1 MPEPHKAIRLEPYFE
16 AGGTLEK
23 AVPGF
28 KHRPQQ
34 IEFAQ
39 AVLDAIES
47 KGVLIAEAGTGTGKT
62 FAYLVPA
69 LLAGGRVI
77 VSTGTKTLQDQL
89 FHRDLPRIR
98 AALGIPI
105 DTALLKGRANYICLH
120 HLEAATQ
127 QGTFM
132 AREDVV
138 HIHKIKSF
146 AARTLSG
153 DRSDCADVPES
164 SPAWA
169 QATST
174 RENCL
179 GSACKHYQDCFVM
192 KARKRASEADLIVVN
207 HHLFFADVALRD
219 EGAGDLLP
227 AANTVIFD
235 EAHHLPDL
243 ARLFFG
249 QSVSTTQLLE
259 LARDTRLAEAQHARE
274 STDLGDAAAAVERA
288 ARDVRLA
295 LGNASGRTALAAIRD
310 RKAFDVALDA
320 LAKELAALAERLRAQ
335 EERAEEIRNCRVR
348 ADELLGRVAE
358 WREADRRPREEN
370 AYGEPSSTD
379 VVRWIEAYSHSA
391 ALYVTPLDVA
401 RIFHAQM
408 QGAERAWIFTSA
420 TLSVN
425 GDFTHFQKEMGL
437 DHAETRSWPSPFDFD
452 RQALLYVPEDM
463 PDPNSDGYVEAVID
477 AAWPVVRASGGHAFL
492 LFTSLR
498 AMDRGFDLLATKLKA
513 EGLGWPLLLQGSGA
527 KNELLER
534 FRRSPNAVL
543 VGSQS
548 FWEGVDVKG
557 EQLSVVVIDRL
568 PFNPPDDPVLAAC
581 IERINRAG
589 GNAFMDYQL
598 PRAVIALKQGAGR
611 LIRDETDRGTLMI
624 CDPRLVGKPY
634 GKRIWRAL
642 PPFRR
647 TRLLSDVEAFFG
659 MKPAPE
665 TQANKRG
672 AKKPATAPESPA
684 ASPRG
689 RS

>member
-1 MPEPHKAIRLEPYFE
+1 MDLKPIFAP
-16 AGGTLEK
+16 GGALDK

-28 KHRPQQ
+28 RQRPQQ
-34 IEFAQ
+34 LEFAR

-47 KGVLIAEAGTGTGKT
+47 KGALIAEAGTGTGKT

-77 VSTGTKTLQDQL
+77 ISTGTKTLQDQL
-89 FHRDLPRIR
+89 FHRDLPRVR
-98 AALGIPI
+98 KALGLAV
-105 DTALLKGRANYICLH
+105 DVALLKGRANYVCLH
-120 HLEAATQ
+120 HLEIAAQ
-127 QGTFM
+127 QGTFV
-132 AREDVV
+132 AREDAG

-146 AARTLSG
+146 AARTMSG
-153 DRSDCADVPES
+153 DRGDCSDVPENS
-164 SPAWA
+164 AAWL

-179 GSACKHYQDCFVM
+179 GSNCRQYQDCFVM
-192 KARKRASEADLIVVN
+192 KARKRASEADVIVVN

-219 EGAGDLLP
+219 EGAADLLP

-249 QSVSTTQLLE
+249 QSLSTTQVVE
-259 LARDTRLAEAQHARE
+259 LARDSRMAEAQHAKE
-274 STDLGDAAAAVERA
+274 STDLGDAALGVEKA
-288 ARDVRLA
+288 ARDLRLA
-295 LGNASGRTALAAIRD
+295 LGSATGRTALAQIRD
-310 RKAFDVALDA
+310 RAGFDRALGV
-320 LAKELAALAERLRAQ
+320 LQKELEKLGAKLRAQ
-335 EERAEEIRNCRVR
+335 EERAEEIRNCRMR
-348 ADELLGRVAE
+348 TDEFLARIAE
-358 WREADRRPREEN
+358 WQEGDARPKED
-370 AYGEPSSTD
+370 AYGETAGGD
-379 VVRWIEAYSHSA
+379 MVRWIEAYAQSA
-391 ALYVTPLDVA
+391 SLYVTPLDVA
-401 RIFHAQM
+401 KIFRGQM
-408 QGAERAWIFTSA
+408 EGAERAWIFTSA

-425 GDFTHFQKEMGL
+425 GDFRHFQGEMGL
-437 DHAETRSWPSPFDFD
+437 AEAETKSWPSPYDFAE
-452 RQALLYVPEDM
+452 QALLYVPEGL
-463 PDPNSDGYVEAVID
+463 PDPNSEGYADAVID

-498 AMDRGFDLLATKLKA
+498 AMDRGFDRLQSKLKA
-513 EGLGWPLLLQGSGA
+513 EGLAWPLLLQGTGS

-534 FRRSPNAVL
+534 FRVSPHAIL
-543 VGSQS
+543 VASQS

-568 PFNPPDDPVLAAC
+568 PFNPPDEPVLAAC

-611 LIRDETDRGTLMI
+611 LIRDETDRGALMI
-624 CDPRLVGKPY
+624 CDPRLVEKPY

-647 TRLLSDVEAFFG
+647 TRSLADVEAFF
-659 MKPAPE
+659 
-665 TQANKRG
+665 
-672 AKKPATAPESPA
+672 TASA
-684 ASPRG
+684 
-689 RS
+689 RSAIPQGIS

>member
-1 MPEPHKAIRLEPYFE
+1 VIDLKRVFGE
-16 AGGTLEK
+16 GGTLQK

-28 KHRPQQ
+28 RHRAQQ
-34 IEFAQ
+34 VEYAE
-39 AVLDAIES
+39 AVLKAIES
-47 KGVLIAEAGTGTGKT
+47 SGVLIAEAGTGTGKT
-62 FAYLVPA
+62 FAYLAPA

-89 FHRDLPRIR
+89 FHRDLPRVR
-98 AALGIPI
+98 EALGIPV
-105 DTALLKGRANYICLH
+105 DTALLKGRANYVCLH

-127 QGTFM
+127 QGTFA
-132 AREDVV
+132 AREEVA
-138 HIHKIKSF
+138 HLHKIRSF
-146 AARTLSG
+146 AARSMSG
-153 DRSDCADVPES
+153 DKGDCGDVPETS
-164 SPAWA
+164 GAWA

-179 GSACKHYQDCFVM
+179 GSACKHYQECFVM
-192 KARKRASEADLIVVN
+192 KARKRAAEADVIVVN

-219 EGAGDLLP
+219 EGAADLLP

-249 QSVSTTQLLE
+249 QSVSTTQLIE

-274 STDLGDAAAAVERA
+274 STDMGDAAADMERA
-288 ARDVRLA
+288 ARELRIA
-295 LGNASGRTALAAIRD
+295 LGPASGRTALGAIRD
-310 RKAFDVALDA
+310 RKGFDAA
-320 LAKELAALAERLRAQ
+320 LAALAAAVGALAGRLRAQ
-335 EERAEEIRNCRVR
+335 EERAEEIRNCRAR
-348 ADELLGRVAE
+348 ADAILAQLAD
-358 WREADRRPREEN
+358 WRGQDERPKED
-370 AYGEPSSTD
+370 AYGEPLAGGS
-379 VVRWIEAYSHSA
+379 VRWVEAYPQSA
-391 ALYVTPLDVA
+391 VLYVTPLDVA
-401 RIFHAQM
+401 RIFHEQM
-408 QGAERAWIFTSA
+408 KGAERAWIFTSA

-425 GDFTHFQKEMGL
+425 GDFSHFQREMGL
-437 DHAETRSWPSPFDFD
+437 AEAVTSSWPSPYDFA
-452 RQALLYVPEDM
+452 RQALLYVPAGLPE
-463 PDPNSDGYVEAVID
+463 PNTEGYPEAVID
-477 AAWPVVRASGGHAFL
+477 AAWPVMRASGGHAFL

-498 AMDRGFDLLATKLKA
+498 AMDRGFERLRARLEREKLD
-513 EGLGWPLLLQGSGA
+513 WPLLLQGRGS

-534 FRRSPNAVL
+534 FRRSPNAIL
-543 VGSQS
+543 VASQS

-611 LIRDETDRGTLMI
+611 LIRDETDRGALMI
-624 CDPRLVGKPY
+624 CDPRLVDKPY

-647 TRLLSDVEAFFG
+647 TRLLADVEAFFAA
-659 MKPAPE
+659 APSPTGGGE
-665 TQANKRG
+665 GGGTVF
-672 AKKPATAPESPA
+672 TAPA
-684 ASPRG
+684 
-689 RS
+689 

>member
-1 MPEPHKAIRLEPYFE
+1 MIDLKRVFGE
-16 AGGTLEK
+16 GGTLQK

-28 KHRPQQ
+28 KHRAQQ
-34 IEFAQ
+34 VEYAEE
-39 AVLDAIES
+39 VLKAIES
-47 KGVLIAEAGTGTGKT
+47 SGALIAEAGTGTGKT
-62 FAYLVPA
+62 FAYLAPA

-89 FHRDLPRIR
+89 FHRDLPRVR
-98 AALGIPI
+98 EALGIPV
-105 DTALLKGRANYICLH
+105 DTALLKGRANYVCLH
-120 HLEAATQ
+120 HLEVATQ
-127 QGTFM
+127 QGTFA
-132 AREDVV
+132 AREEVA
-138 HIHKIKSF
+138 HLHKIRSF
-146 AARTLSG
+146 AARSLSG
-153 DRSDCADVPES
+153 DRGDCGDVPEA

-179 GSACKHYQDCFVM
+179 GSACKHYQECFVM
-192 KARKRASEADLIVVN
+192 KARRRAAEADVIVVN

-219 EGAGDLLP
+219 EGAADLLP

-274 STDLGDAAAAVERA
+274 STDMGDAASEMERA
-288 ARDVRLA
+288 ARDLRIA
-295 LGNASGRTALAAIRD
+295 LGNASGRTALNAIRD
-310 RKAFDVALDA
+310 RKGFDAALDA
-320 LAKELAALAERLRAQ
+320 LAVTVGTLAEKLRAQ
-335 EERAEEIRNCRVR
+335 EERAEEIKNCRAR
-348 ADELLGRVAE
+348 ASAILTQLTD
-358 WREADRRPREEN
+358 WREQDARPKED
-370 AYGEPSSTD
+370 AYGEPLAGGS
-379 VVRWIEAYSHSA
+379 VRWIEAYPHSA
-391 ALYVTPLDVA
+391 VLYVTPLDVA
-401 RIFHAQM
+401 RIFHDQM
-408 QGAERAWIFTSA
+408 KGAERAWIFTSA

-425 GDFTHFQKEMGL
+425 GDFSHFQREMGL
-437 DHAETRSWPSPFDFD
+437 AEAATHSWPSPYDFAT
-452 RQALLYVPEDM
+452 QALLYVPAGL
-463 PDPNSDGYVEAVID
+463 PDPNTEGYPEAVID

-498 AMDRGFDLLATKLKA
+498 AMDRGFERLRARLETEKLD
-513 EGLGWPLLLQGSGA
+513 WPLLLQGRGS

-534 FRRSPNAVL
+534 FRRSPNAIL
-543 VGSQS
+543 VASQS

-611 LIRDETDRGTLMI
+611 LIRDETDRGALMI
-624 CDPRLVGKPY
+624 CDPRLVDKPY

-647 TRLLSDVEAFFG
+647 TRALADVEAFFG
-659 MKPAPE
+659 AAPSPLGE
-665 TQANKRG
+665 GQGEGG
-672 AKKPATAPESPA
+672 ATVSTAPA
-684 ASPRG
+684 
-689 RS
+689 

>member
-1 MPEPHKAIRLEPYFE
+1 MDVAPIFAPGGPLER
-16 AGGTLEK
+16 

-28 KHRPQQ
+28 RHRAQQ
-34 IEFAQ
+34 VEFAQ
-39 AVLDAIES
+39 AVLAAIES
-47 KGVLIAEAGTGTGKT
+47 SSVLIAEAGTGTGKT

-89 FHRDLPRIR
+89 FQRDLPRVR
-98 AALGIPI
+98 QVLGATV
-105 DTALLKGRANYICLH
+105 DVALLKGRANYVCLH
-120 HLEAATQ
+120 HLEAAAA
-127 QGTFM
+127 QGTFA
-132 AREDVV
+132 AREDAA
-138 HIHKIKSF
+138 HLQKIRRF
-146 AARTLSG
+146 AATTMSG
-153 DRSDCADVPES
+153 DKSECADVPEAS
-164 SPAWA
+164 AAWA

-179 GSACKHYQDCFVM
+179 GSACGHYQDCFVM
-192 KARKRASEADLIVVN
+192 KARKRASEADVIVVN
-207 HHLFFADVALRD
+207 HHLFFADVVLRD
-219 EGAGDLLP
+219 EGAADLLP
-227 AANTVIFD
+227 SANTVIFD

-249 QSVSTTQLLE
+249 ESLSTTQLLE
-259 LARDTRLAEAQHARE
+259 LARDARLAEAQHARE
-274 STDLGDAAAAVERA
+274 STQMGDAALGVEKA

-295 LGNASGRTALAAIRD
+295 LGPAMGRTTLNAVKSRA
-310 RKAFDVALDA
+310 AFDAALDTLAGELSA
-320 LAKELAALAERLRAQ
+320 LVESLRAQ

-348 ADELLGRVAE
+348 ADECLARITD
-358 WREADRRPREEN
+358 WREADARPKED
-370 AYGEPSSTD
+370 AYGETSAPD
-379 VVRWIEAYSHSA
+379 VVRWVEAYPQSA
-391 ALYVTPLDVA
+391 VLYVTPLDVG
-401 RIFHAQM
+401 RIFRERIS
-408 QGAERAWIFTSA
+408 GAKRAWIFTSA

-425 GDFTHFQKEMGL
+425 GDFGHFQSEMGL
-437 DHAETRSWPSPFDFD
+437 AEAQTRSWPSPYDFAN
-452 RQALLYVPEDM
+452 QALLYVPEGL
-463 PDPNSDGYVEAVID
+463 PDPNSERYVEAVIE

-498 AMDRGFDLLATKLKA
+498 AMDRGHELLAARLRD
-513 EGLGWPLLLQGSGA
+513 EGLEWPLLLQGRGA

-534 FRRSPNAVL
+534 FRRSPNAIL

-611 LIRDETDRGTLMI
+611 LIRDETDRGALVI
-624 CDPRLVGKPY
+624 CDPRLVDKPY

-647 TRLLSDVEAFFG
+647 TRKLAEVEAFFG
-659 MKPAPE
+659 AR
-665 TQANKRG
+665 RG
-672 AKKPATAPESPA
+672 APTAINAPARTSIPP
-684 ASPRG
+684 G
-689 RS
+689 TT

>member
-1 MPEPHKAIRLEPYFE
+1 MIDLKPIFGP
-16 AGGTLEK
+16 GGTLER
-23 AVPGF
+23 AIPGF

-34 IEFAQ
+34 VEFAD
-39 AVLDAIES
+39 AVLQAIEAG
-47 KGVLIAEAGTGTGKT
+47 GVLIAEAGTGTGKT

-77 VSTGTKTLQDQL
+77 LSTGTKTLQDQL
-89 FHRDLPRIR
+89 FHRDLPRVR
-98 AALGIPI
+98 AALGLPV
-105 DTALLKGRANYICLH
+105 DTALLKGRANYVCLH
-120 HLEAATQ
+120 HLEVAAS
-127 QGTFM
+127 QGSFA
-132 AREDVV
+132 AREDVA
-138 HIHKIKSF
+138 HIHKIRSF
-146 AARTLSG
+146 AKRTMSG
-153 DRSDCADVPES
+153 DKSECADVPETS
-164 SPAWA
+164 AAWA

-179 GSACKHYQDCFVM
+179 GSACGFYQDCFVM

-219 EGAGDLLP
+219 EGAADLLP

-249 QSVSTTQLLE
+249 QSMSTTHLVE
-259 LARDTRLAEAQHARE
+259 LARDARIAEAQHARE
-274 STDLGDAAAAVERA
+274 STELGDAAAAVEKA

-295 LGNASGRTALAAIRD
+295 LGNATGRTALAAIRD
-310 RKAFDVALDA
+310 RKAFDRALDA
-320 LAKELAALAERLRAQ
+320 LGLELGTLAERLQAQ

-348 ADELLGRVAE
+348 ATGLLGRIAE
-358 WREADRRPREEN
+358 WREADSRPREEN
-370 AYGEPSSTD
+370 AYGETTGAE
-379 VVRWIEAYSHSA
+379 VVRWIEAYAHSA
-391 ALYVTPLDVA
+391 ALHVTPLDVA
-401 RIFHAQM
+401 KIFHAQM
-408 QGAERAWIFTSA
+408 EGGKRAWVFTSA

-425 GDFTHFQKEMGL
+425 GDFSHYQAEMGL
-437 DHAETRSWPSPFDFD
+437 AGAEMRSWPSPFDFQ
-452 RQALLYVPEDM
+452 RQALLYVPEGL
-463 PDPNSDGYVEAVID
+463 PDPNSEGFVAAVID

-498 AMDRGFDLLATKLKA
+498 AMDRGHERLAAKLKA
-513 EGLGWPLLLQGSGA
+513 EGLDWPLLLQGTGS

-543 VGSQS
+543 VASQS

-589 GNAFMDYQL
+589 GNAFMDYQV

-611 LIRDETDRGTLMI
+611 LIRDETDRGALVI
-624 CDPRLVGKPY
+624 CDPRLVDKPY

-647 TRLLSDVEAFFG
+647 TRLLADVEGFFS
-659 MKPAPE
+659 PS
-665 TQANKRG
+665 
-672 AKKPATAPESPA
+672 ESPA
-684 ASPRG
+684 STPRG
-689 RS
+689 SS

>member
-1 MPEPHKAIRLEPYFE
+1 VRK
-16 AGGTLEK
+16 
-23 AVPGF
+23 
-28 KHRPQQ
+28 
-34 IEFAQ
+34 
-39 AVLDAIES
+39 
-47 KGVLIAEAGTGTGKT
+47 
-62 FAYLVPA
+62 
-69 LLAGGRVI
+69 
-77 VSTGTKTLQDQL
+77 
-89 FHRDLPRIR
+89 
-98 AALGIPI
+98 ALGVAV
-105 DTALLKGRANYICLH
+105 DTALLKGRANYVCLH
-120 HLEAATQ
+120 HLEAAAQ
-127 QGTFM
+127 QGTFG
-132 AREDVV
+132 AREEVA

-146 AARTLSG
+146 AARTMTG
-153 DRSDCADVPES
+153 DKSDCADVPENS
-164 SPAWA
+164 AAWV

-179 GSACKHYQDCFVM
+179 GSACGRYQDCFVM
-192 KARKRASEADLIVVN
+192 KARKRAAEADLIVVN

-219 EGAGDLLP
+219 EGAADLLP

-249 QSVSTTQLLE
+249 QSLSTSQLVE

-274 STDLGDAAAAVERA
+274 STDLGDAADEVERA

-295 LGNASGRTALAAIRD
+295 LGNAAGRTALAAIRD
-310 RKAFDVALDA
+310 RKGFDAALDRLAQELTA
-320 LAKELAALAERLRAQ
+320 LVGKLQAQ

-348 ADELLGRVAE
+348 AGEYLARVTE
-358 WREADRRPREEN
+358 WREADSRPREEN
-370 AYGEPSSTD
+370 AYGEPSGAD
-379 VVRWIEAYSHSA
+379 VVRWIEAYAHSA

-401 RIFHAQM
+401 RIFHEQM
-408 QGAERAWIFTSA
+408 EGTKRAWIFTSA

-425 GDFTHFQKEMGL
+425 GDFSHYQHEMGL
-437 DHAETRSWPSPFDFD
+437 VEAEKRSWPSPFDFAN
-452 RQALLYVPEDM
+452 QALLYVPEGL
-463 PDPNSDGYVEAVID
+463 PDPNTEGYVAAVID

-498 AMDRGFDLLATKLKA
+498 AMDRGHERLAARLKA
-513 EGLGWPLLLQGSGA
+513 EGLDWPLLLQGTGS

-534 FRRSPNAVL
+534 FRRSPHAVL

-611 LIRDETDRGTLMI
+611 LIRDETDRGALVI
-624 CDPRLVGKPY
+624 CDPRLVEKPY

-647 TRLLSDVEAFFG
+647 TRRLADVEAFFG
-659 MKPAPE
+659 A
-665 TQANKRG
+665 G
-672 AKKPATAPESPA
+672 AREAVTGSASA
-684 ASPRG
+684 ASSPRD

>member
-1 MPEPHKAIRLEPYFE
+1 MPDLAPIFAT
-16 AGGTLEK
+16 GGPLEK
-23 AVPGF
+23 SVAGF
-28 KHRPQQ
+28 RQRPQQ
-34 IEFAQ
+34 LEFAQ

-47 KGVLIAEAGTGTGKT
+47 GGVLIAEAGTGTGKT

-89 FHRDLPRIR
+89 FHRDLPRVR
-98 AALGIPI
+98 QALGASV
-105 DTALLKGRANYICLH
+105 DVALLKGRSNYVCLH
-120 HLEAATQ
+120 HLESAAA
-127 QGTFM
+127 QGTFA
-132 AREDVV
+132 AREDAL
-138 HIHKIKSF
+138 HLQKIRRF
-146 AARTLSG
+146 ATTTVSG
-153 DRSDCADVPES
+153 DKGDCANVPES
-164 SPAWA
+164 SAAWA

-179 GSACKHYQDCFVM
+179 GSACRHYQDCFVM
-192 KARKRASEADLIVVN
+192 KARKRASEADVIVVN
-207 HHLFFADVALRD
+207 HHLFFADVVLRD
-219 EGAGDLLP
+219 EGASDLLP

-249 QSVSTTQLLE
+249 QSLSTAQLLE
-259 LARDTRLAEAQHARE
+259 LARDVRLAEAQHARE
-274 STDLGDAAAAVERA
+274 STQMGDAALGVEKA
-288 ARDVRLA
+288 ARDLRLS
-295 LGNASGRTALAAIRD
+295 LGSAMGRTALNMIKE
-310 RKAFDVALDA
+310 RKPFDAALDA
-320 LAKELAALAERLRAQ
+320 LARELASLVERLRAQ

-348 ADELLGRVAE
+348 ADELMARISE
-358 WREADRRPREEN
+358 WREADARPKED
-370 AYGEPSSTD
+370 AFGDAAVPD
-379 VVRWIEAYSHSA
+379 VVRWLEVYPQSA

-401 RIFHAQM
+401 RIFKQQM
-408 QGAERAWIFTSA
+408 EGAKRAWIFTSA

-425 GDFTHFQKEMGL
+425 GDFSHYQGEMGL
-437 DHAETRSWPSPFDFD
+437 AEARTQSWASPYDFEN
-452 RQALLYVPEDM
+452 QALLYVPEGL
-463 PDPNSDGYVEAVID
+463 PDPNSEGYVEAVID

-498 AMDRGFDLLATKLKA
+498 AMDRGFDRLAAKLKA
-513 EGLGWPLLLQGSGA
+513 AGLEWPLLLQGSGS

-534 FRRSPNAVL
+534 FRRSPNAIL

-611 LIRDETDRGTLMI
+611 LIRDETDRGALMI
-624 CDPRLVGKPY
+624 CDPRLVDKPY

-647 TRLLSDVEAFFG
+647 TRALADVEAFFG
-659 MKPAPE
+659 APASGE
-665 TQANKRG
+665 A
-672 AKKPATAPESPA
+672 AATATGGTS
-684 ASPRG
+684 SRRG
-689 RS
+689 RM